1 MHHRFPA
8 EMIRHGVGLYYRFC
22 LRFRD
27 VEELRCARGVLVLY
41 EASRT
46 RGQQFGQADANQVR
60 RRRPEP
66 GDQWHLDEVF
76 LTINGARHY
85 LWRAVDH
92 GTSMNKLTTPWRG
105 RPTSRHSS
113 SGG

>member
-22 LRFRD
+22 LRSRD

-46 RGQQFGQADANQVR
+46 RGQQFG
-60 RRRPEP
+60 
-66 GDQWHLDEVF
+66 
-76 LTINGARHY
+76 
-85 LWRAVDH
+85 
-92 GTSMNKLTTPWRG
+92 
-105 RPTSRHSS
+105 
-113 SGG
+113 